1 MEISEILNIVFGGT
15 SVVAVI
21 GWLVYRKQNK
31 RLKDNEVKASDVDT
45 QKQDI
50 DLSDYFKD
58 KMLAMMEQF
67 SEKQQSGND
76 NQQRI
81 LDKLDKVEDKVDGIE
96 TYLNGPYHQ
105 WLADKERRENEQT
118 STDTQA

>member
-1 MEISEILNIVFGGT
+1 MDVATILNYVLGSTTVVGIVAFF
-15 SVVAVI
+15 I
-21 GWLVYRKQNK
+21 FRKQNRK
-31 RLKDNEVKASDVDT
+31 LKDNEVKVSSADA

-105 WLADKERRENEQT
+105 WLAEREMTTEDN
-118 STDTQA
+118 

>member
-1 MEISEILNIVFGGT
+1 MDWATILNYVFGST
-15 SVVAVI
+15 TVVSIVAFLI
-21 GWLVYRKQNK
+21 FWKQNK
-31 RLKDNEVKASDVDT
+31 KMKDNEVKVSTADA

-96 TYLNGPYHQ
+96 TYLDGPYNQ
-105 WLADKERRENEQT
+105 WLAEREMKEEEN
-118 STDTQA
+118 